1 MFRADFLSEGSKNQR
16 KILLCRF
23 KQCFGAFNMFT
34 AHKCFDT
41 GLFKHLSNPA
51 FCSLTFHKKMN
62 SESHLF
68 FQIIQNFM
76 QIWEMQREIEKIF
89 FDFQIIA
96 FELVALNTRFY
107 TQREYILSSV
117 HMFTNSLKILDTA
130 KTEFTKLIF
139 FHIDK
144 KMRQKHCLADLSSV
158 SFPLT
163 C

>member
-76 QIWEMQREIEKIF
+76 WIWEMQREIEKIF
-89 FDFQIIA
+89 RFLDNCIWVGCVKDSLLHLERIHFIERPYVHKQSKDF
-96 FELVALNTRFY
+96 RY
-107 TQREYILSSV
+107 
-117 HMFTNSLKILDTA
+117 
-130 KTEFTKLIF
+130 
-139 FHIDK
+139 
-144 KMRQKHCLADLSSV
+144 C
-158 SFPLT
+158 
-163 C
+163 